1 MKKIDIILSLFTGEG
16 VAWLFFWFLK
26 GSQFSSFAW
35 ILPVI
40 FPFLSLFCLWVA
52 YTIGKRYIVVFQLAK
67 FVLIGAL
74 FALLDIL
81 VLNALLKWFNITA
94 GVAYSIFVGISFV
107 VATTLKY
114 IADKYWAF
122 EQKDTGK
129 AAVEFGSFFLVTL
142 VSGGIQIGAATL
154 IVNVIGPQFGISP
167 YVWAN
172 VGKIGGIFIASAWNF
187 LGYKFIVFKK

>member
-1 MKKIDIILSLFTGEG
+1 MKKIDIILALVAGEG

-35 ILPVI
+35 ILPI
-40 FPFLSLFCLWVA
+40 LFPFLSLFCLWIA
-52 YTIGKRYIVVFQLAK
+52 YLIGKKHIVVFQLAK

-74 FALLDIL
+74 FAFLDIL
-81 VLNALLKWFNITA
+81 ILNILLQWFGITKGA
-94 GVAYSIFVGISFV
+94 AYSVLVGISFV

-114 IADKYWAF
+114 VADKYWAF
-122 EQKDTGK
+122 EQKEGGK
-129 AAVEFGSFFLVTL
+129 TAVEFGSFFIITL
-142 VSGGIQIGAATL
+142 VSGGIQIGVATL
-154 IVNVIGPQFGISP
+154 IVNVVGPLFGISP

-172 VGKIGGIFIASAWNF
+172 VGKIGGIVVASAWNF